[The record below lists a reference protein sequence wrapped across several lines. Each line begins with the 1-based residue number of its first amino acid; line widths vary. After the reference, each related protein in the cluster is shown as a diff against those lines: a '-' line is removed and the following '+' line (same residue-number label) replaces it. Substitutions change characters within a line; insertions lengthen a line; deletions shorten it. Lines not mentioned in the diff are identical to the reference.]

1 MICKLGG
8 FITQRHNELRDLEAE
23 FLSMVCSDVEIE
35 PVLQDISG
43 DQLNRGSHWRSGCE
57 VISTHV
63 GSGSAI
69 DRHSSMQE
77 SVTLMLYRI
86 NRFHCQAIKKCI
98 RNRSLEVS
106 KKMKCY
112 KRLICKQFV
121 QESGLCDPQFLSYF
135 PKRFTHLCRA
145 LYGDAIL
152 VYRFGA
158 PTWPA
163 EMNKNMWSSFFLQKP
178 FLFIRELVYVHISI
192 SSNTWNGYTV
202 ENQEVRLFFN
212 ETAFLFWCHVLW
224 NSEVQ
229 IAVFSKWNLLR
240 EWKLVQRFTFCL
252 SSTWCQ

>member
-1 MICKLGG
+1 MLPLQDLGFNLNKREFRDSVKLRYYWPVEDIPSTCACGETFTIDQSMICKLGG

-57 VISTHV
+57 VISTQV

-69 DRHSSMQE
+69 DRHSSMQG

-86 NRFHCQAIKKCI
+86 NRFQCHAIKKCI

-112 KRLICKQFV
+112 KRLIYKQFV
-121 QESGLCDPQFLSYF
+121 QESGLCDTQFLSYF
-135 PKRFTHLCRA
+135 PKRFTHLRRA

-163 EMNKNMWSSFFLQKP
+163 EMNKNMWSSFFL
-178 FLFIRELVYVHISI
+178 
-192 SSNTWNGYTV
+192 
-202 ENQEVRLFFN
+202 
-212 ETAFLFWCHVLW
+212 
-224 NSEVQ
+224 
-229 IAVFSKWNLLR
+229 
-240 EWKLVQRFTFCL
+240 
-252 SSTWCQ
+252 